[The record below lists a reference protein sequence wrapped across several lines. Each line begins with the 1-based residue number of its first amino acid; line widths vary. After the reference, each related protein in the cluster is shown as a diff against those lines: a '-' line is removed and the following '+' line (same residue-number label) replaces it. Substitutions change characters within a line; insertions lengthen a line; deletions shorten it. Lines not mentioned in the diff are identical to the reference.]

1 MDPIIARCIISLV
14 FLFSRVKENWA
25 MRVHSI
31 KDRLDS
37 VIHKLADKNAKSKDD
52 GDLEKSLIGEEPAFS
67 FRNILCIFCFR

>member
-1 MDPIIARCIISLV
+1 
-14 FLFSRVKENWA
+14 

-52 GDLEKSLIGEEPAFS
+52 GDLEKSLIGGDQGVFS
-67 FRNILCIFCFR
+67 VS

>member
-1 MDPIIARCIISLV
+1 
-14 FLFSRVKENWA
+14 

-67 FRNILCIFCFR
+67 FRNIEYTLYILL